1 MKHTAR
7 HLIVFILLSFW
18 GCAVLS
24 AQSKTKKVCLYGTVH
39 NRMTGELL
47 SGVKAELMTRD
58 SSVVGDCCTEKY
70 FQVGNTLCPWYFY
83 VPKKEAQYILK
94 LSKEGYETLYKDI
107 TYEPRG
113 NKGIIIF
120 EKTYLKYA
128 PKERVLGTAT
138 VTATR
143 VKFYTKKDTV
153 VFNADAFE
161 MAEGS
166 MLDALIKQLPGVEL
180 RDNGQIYVNGRFVE
194 SLLLNGENFFDKDR
208 NVMLENL
215 PSYMV
220 NNVKVYERLG
230 EKSRLMKRDMDDKSY
245 VMDINLKKHY
255 SIGWIGNAEGGA
267 GTRDRYLGRFFAL
280 RFTRQS
286 RVSLFGNMNNLNET
300 RKPGQNGD
308 WSPGNV
314 RQGQNAHKIFGLD
327 YMVNDRRTRY
337 KLEGWAKAEHDN
349 LTALEQTTGEA
360 FMPNGNV
367 YKRGGNHES
376 QSVTSFNSF
385 HNWLF
390 HNDLTVIKVAPY
402 VLYEKKKKRG
412 NSYSAALNQD
422 MNNLSGLTDSLFS
435 GASEWLRNAV
445 INRAKNEDMQKSDKF
460 FTTATASFTQDLRYF
475 SGFIDAEG
483 YISYKKEHFER
494 FNHYQLDYPSA
505 AGQTGE
511 AKNRYYKS
519 PSEMF
524 SYYGRA
530 DFWYWLPCNFALVPS
545 YKYRVLNTR
554 NDNMIY
560 RLEQLDGWGS
570 GKELGAL
577 PSEWEYLST
586 LDKGN
591 SYNQEQNTQE
601 HTVSMKINGNH
612 LILNNKV
619 RFEAYAEFPVV
630 LTRRKLDYVRANIDT
645 VLTKQVAAFNPFVRT
660 SFIWHDWKRRIDIE
674 YDVDTKLYGL
684 SQTLDIRSD
693 DDPLRVTLGNGRLK
707 NSVAHQ
713 LDVSYTNNSNRKQRF
728 FNAGVN
734 YNAVRNQIGYS
745 SEYNRATGVYTYRPV
760 NINGN
765 YSVGGNV
772 NYSMALD
779 KKRRWNLSTTTS
791 AQLHN
796 NVDLITVTGSDANPR
811 SKVKTLFL
819 NETVKIDH
827 RFGRQKVGAK
837 AGCSWRNATSARED
851 FSTINAANFNYG
863 LTGQFELPCGFQF
876 FTDLTMYSRRGYE
889 SREMNTDELV
899 WNARLSKQV
908 WKKRLTLALEGFD
921 ILHNLSAVTHTL
933 NGQGR
938 TETYRNVIPS
948 YGMLHV
954 IYRLNIQP
962 KKK

>member
-1 MKHTAR
+1 MKHIAR
-7 HLIVFILLSFW
+7 HLIVFILLSFC

-113 NKGIIIF
+113 NKSIVIF

-128 PKERVLGTAT
+128 PKERVLGAAT

-367 YKRGGNHES
+367 YKRSGNHES

-412 NSYSAALNQD
+412 NSYSAALNRD
-422 MNNLSGLTDSLFS
+422 MNGLSGLTDSLFS
-435 GASEWLRNAV
+435 GSSEWLRNAV
-445 INRAKNEDMQKSDKF
+445 INRVKNEDMQKSDKF

-511 AKNRYYKS
+511 TKNRYYKS

-601 HTVSMKINGNH
+601 HTISMKINGNH

-674 YDVDTKLYGL
+674 YDVDSKLYGL

-779 KKRRWNLSTTTS
+779 RKRRWNLSTTTS

-851 FSTINAANFNYG
+851 FATVNAANFNYG
-863 LTGQFELPCGFQF
+863 LTGQFELPCGFQL

-908 WKKRLTLALEGFD
+908 WKKRLTFALEGFD

-954 IYRLNIQP
+954 IYRLNVQP

>member
-1 MKHTAR
+1 M
-7 HLIVFILLSFW
+7 FILLSFC

-70 FQVGNTLCPWYFY
+70 FQVGNTLCPWHFY

-128 PKERVLGTAT
+128 PKERVLGAAT

-300 RKPGQNGD
+300 RKPGQNDD

-422 MNNLSGLTDSLFS
+422 MNNLSGLADSLFS
-435 GASEWLRNAV
+435 GSSEWLRNAV

-545 YKYRVLNTR
+545 YKYRVLNTS

-601 HTVSMKINGNH
+601 HTISMKINGNH

-674 YDVDTKLYGL
+674 YDVDSKLYGL

-779 KKRRWNLSTTTS
+779 RKRRWNLSTTTS

-954 IYRLNIQP
+954 IYRLNVQP

>member
-7 HLIVFILLSFW
+7 HLIVFILLSFC

-128 PKERVLGTAT
+128 PKERVLGAAT

-267 GTRDRYLGRFFAL
+267 GTRDHYLGRFFAL

-412 NSYSAALNQD
+412 NSYSAALNRD
-422 MNNLSGLTDSLFS
+422 MNGLSGLTDSLFS
-435 GASEWLRNAV
+435 GSSEWLRNAV
-445 INRAKNEDMQKSDKF
+445 INRVKNEDMQKSDKF
-460 FTTATASFTQDLRYF
+460 FTTATASFTQNLRYF
-475 SGFIDAEG
+475 SGLIDAEG

-511 AKNRYYKS
+511 ARNRYYKS

-560 RLEQLDGWGS
+560 RLDQLDGWGS

-601 HTVSMKINGNH
+601 HTISMKINGNH

-779 KKRRWNLSTTTS
+779 RKRRWNLSTTTS

-863 LTGQFELPCGFQF
+863 LTGQFELPCGFQL

-889 SREMNTDELV
+889 AHEMNTDELV

-954 IYRLNIQP
+954 IYRLNVQP

>member
-1 MKHTAR
+1 MKHIAR
-7 HLIVFILLSFW
+7 HLIVFILLSFC

-70 FQVGNTLCPWYFY
+70 FQVGNTLCPWHFY

-128 PKERVLGTAT
+128 PKERVLGAAT

-435 GASEWLRNAV
+435 GSSEWLRNAV

-511 AKNRYYKS
+511 ARNRYYKS

-601 HTVSMKINGNH
+601 HTISMKINGNH

-660 SFIWHDWKRRIDIE
+660 SFIWHDWKRRIVIE

-728 FNAGVN
+728 FNVRVN

-819 NETVKIDH
+819 NETLKIDH

-863 LTGQFELPCGFQF
+863 LTGQFELPCGFQL

-889 SREMNTDELV
+889 AHEMNTDELV

-954 IYRLNIQP
+954 IYRLNVQP

>member
-1 MKHTAR
+1 MKHIAR
-7 HLIVFILLSFW
+7 HLIVFILLSFCE
-18 GCAVLS
+18 CAVLS
-24 AQSKTKKVCLYGTVH
+24 AQSKTKTVCLYGTVH

-128 PKERVLGTAT
+128 PKERVLGAAT

-412 NSYSAALNQD
+412 NSYSAALNRD
-422 MNNLSGLTDSLFS
+422 MNGLSGLTDSLFS
-435 GASEWLRNAV
+435 GSSEWLRNAV
-445 INRAKNEDMQKSDKF
+445 INRVKNEDMQKSDKF

-511 AKNRYYKS
+511 TKNRYYKS

-601 HTVSMKINGNH
+601 HTISMKINGNH

-630 LTRRKLDYVRANIDT
+630 LTRRKFDYVRANIDT

-779 KKRRWNLSTTTS
+779 RKRRWNLSTTTS

-863 LTGQFELPCGFQF
+863 LTGQFELPCGFQL

>member
-1 MKHTAR
+1 M
-7 HLIVFILLSFW
+7 
-18 GCAVLS
+18 
-24 AQSKTKKVCLYGTVH
+24 
-39 NRMTGELL
+39 
-47 SGVKAELMTRD
+47 
-58 SSVVGDCCTEKY
+58 
-70 FQVGNTLCPWYFY
+70 
-83 VPKKEAQYILK
+83 
-94 LSKEGYETLYKDI
+94 
-107 TYEPRG
+107 
-113 NKGIIIF
+113 
-120 EKTYLKYA
+120 
-128 PKERVLGTAT
+128 
-138 VTATR
+138 TATR

-412 NSYSAALNQD
+412 NSYSAALNRD
-422 MNNLSGLTDSLFS
+422 MNGLSGLTDSLFS
-435 GASEWLRNAV
+435 GSSEWLRNAV
-445 INRAKNEDMQKSDKF
+445 INRVKNEDMQKSDKF

-511 AKNRYYKS
+511 TKNRYYKS
-519 PSEMF
+519 SSEMF

-601 HTVSMKINGNH
+601 HTISMKINGNH

-630 LTRRKLDYVRANIDT
+630 LTRRKFDYVRANIDT

-779 KKRRWNLSTTTS
+779 RKRRWNLSTTTS

-863 LTGQFELPCGFQF
+863 LTGQFELPCGFQL

-889 SREMNTDELV
+889 AHEMNTDELV

-954 IYRLNIQP
+954 IYRLNVQP

>member
-1 MKHTAR
+1 MKHIAR
-7 HLIVFILLSFW
+7 HLIVFILLSFCE
-18 GCAVLS
+18 CAVLS
-24 AQSKTKKVCLYGTVH
+24 AQSKTKTVCLYGTVH

-94 LSKEGYETLYKDI
+94 LSKEGYETLYKNI

-128 PKERVLGTAT
+128 PKERVLGAAT

-367 YKRGGNHES
+367 YKRSGNHES
-376 QSVTSFNSF
+376 QSVTSLASF

-390 HNDLTVIKVAPY
+390 HNDLTVLKVAPY

-435 GASEWLRNAV
+435 GSSEWLRNAV
-445 INRAKNEDMQKSDKF
+445 INRAKNEDMQKSDKL
-460 FTTATASFTQDLRYF
+460 FTTATASFTQDLKYF

-511 AKNRYYKS
+511 TKNRYYKS

-601 HTVSMKINGNH
+601 HTISMKINGNH

-734 YNAVRNQIGYS
+734 YNAVRNQIAYS

-779 KKRRWNLSTTTS
+779 RKRRWNLSTTTS

-796 NVDLITVTGSDANPR
+796 NVDLITVTGSDVNPR

-863 LTGQFELPCGFQF
+863 LTGQFELPCGFQL

-889 SREMNTDELV
+889 AHEMNTDELV

-954 IYRLNIQP
+954 IYRLNVQP

>member
-1 MKHTAR
+1 MKHIAR
-7 HLIVFILLSFW
+7 HLIVFILLSFCE
-18 GCAVLS
+18 CAVLS
-24 AQSKTKKVCLYGTVH
+24 AQSKTKTVCLYGTVH

-83 VPKKEAQYILK
+83 VPKKEARYILK

-128 PKERVLGTAT
+128 PKERVLGAAT

-367 YKRGGNHES
+367 YKRSGNHES
-376 QSVTSFNSF
+376 QSVTSLASF

-412 NSYSAALNQD
+412 NSYSAALNRD
-422 MNNLSGLTDSLFS
+422 MNGLSGLTDSLFS
-435 GASEWLRNAV
+435 GSSEWLRNAV
-445 INRAKNEDMQKSDKF
+445 INRVKNEDMQKSDKF

-511 AKNRYYKS
+511 TKNRYYKS

-601 HTVSMKINGNH
+601 HTISMKINGNH

-630 LTRRKLDYVRANIDT
+630 LTRRKFDYVRANIDT

-779 KKRRWNLSTTTS
+779 RKRRWNLSTNTS

-863 LTGQFELPCGFQF
+863 LTGQFELPCGFQL

-889 SREMNTDELV
+889 AHEMNTDELV

-908 WKKRLTLALEGFD
+908 WKKRLTFALEGFD

-954 IYRLNIQP
+954 IYRLNVQP

>member
-1 MKHTAR
+1 M
-7 HLIVFILLSFW
+7 IVFILLSFC

-24 AQSKTKKVCLYGTVH
+24 AQSKTKTVCLYGTVH

-47 SGVKAELMTRD
+47 SGVKTELMTRD

-128 PKERVLGTAT
+128 PKERVLGAAT

-376 QSVTSFNSF
+376 QSVTSLASF

-435 GASEWLRNAV
+435 GSSEWLRNAV

-505 AGQTGE
+505 AVQTGE

-524 SYYGRA
+524 SCYGRA

-601 HTVSMKINGNH
+601 HTISMIINGNH

-779 KKRRWNLSTTTS
+779 RKRRWNLSTTTS

-863 LTGQFELPCGFQF
+863 LTGQFELPCGFQL

-889 SREMNTDELV
+889 AHEMNTDELV

-954 IYRLNIQP
+954 IYRLNVQP

>member
-7 HLIVFILLSFW
+7 HLIVFILLSFC

-24 AQSKTKKVCLYGTVH
+24 AQSKTKTVCLYGTVH

-113 NKGIIIF
+113 NKGIVIF

-128 PKERVLGTAT
+128 PKERVLGAAT

-367 YKRGGNHES
+367 YKRSGNHES
-376 QSVTSFNSF
+376 QSVTSFSSF

-390 HNDLTVIKVAPY
+390 HNDLTVLKVAPY

-435 GASEWLRNAV
+435 GSSEWLRNAV
-445 INRAKNEDMQKSDKF
+445 INRVKNEDMQKSDKF
-460 FTTATASFTQDLRYF
+460 FTTATASFTQDLKYF

-601 HTVSMKINGNH
+601 HTISMKINGNH

-734 YNAVRNQIGYS
+734 YNAVRNQIAYS

-779 KKRRWNLSTTTS
+779 RKRRWNLSTTTS
-791 AQLHN
+791 AQLNN
-796 NVDLITVTGSDANPR
+796 NVDFITVTGSDANPR

-938 TETYRNVIPS
+938 IETYRNVIPS

-954 IYRLNIQP
+954 IYRLNVQP

>member
-1 MKHTAR
+1 
-7 HLIVFILLSFW
+7 
-18 GCAVLS
+18 
-24 AQSKTKKVCLYGTVH
+24 
-39 NRMTGELL
+39 MTGELL

-128 PKERVLGTAT
+128 PKERVLGAAT

-337 KLEGWAKAEHDN
+337 KLEGWAKADHDN

-367 YKRGGNHES
+367 YKRSGKHES
-376 QSVTSFNSF
+376 QSVTSLASF

-390 HNDLTVIKVAPY
+390 HNDLTVLKVAPY

-422 MNNLSGLTDSLFS
+422 LNNLSGLTDSLFS
-435 GASEWLRNAV
+435 GSSEWLRNAV
-445 INRAKNEDMQKSDKF
+445 INRAKNEDMQKSDKL
-460 FTTATASFTQDLRYF
+460 FTTATASFTQDLKYF

-505 AGQTGE
+505 AGQTSE
-511 AKNRYYKS
+511 ARNRYYKS

-601 HTVSMKINGNH
+601 HTISMKINGNH

-796 NVDLITVTGSDANPR
+796 NVDLITVTGSDTNPR

-863 LTGQFELPCGFQF
+863 LTGQFELPCGFQL

>member
-7 HLIVFILLSFW
+7 HLIVFILLSFC

-128 PKERVLGTAT
+128 PKERVLGAAT

-337 KLEGWAKAEHDN
+337 KLEGWAKADHDN

-367 YKRGGNHES
+367 YKRSGKHES
-376 QSVTSFNSF
+376 QSVTSLASF

-390 HNDLTVIKVAPY
+390 HNDLTVLKVAPY

-422 MNNLSGLTDSLFS
+422 LNNLSGLTDSLFS
-435 GASEWLRNAV
+435 GSSEWLRNAV
-445 INRAKNEDMQKSDKF
+445 INRAKNEDMQKSDKL
-460 FTTATASFTQDLRYF
+460 FTTATASFTQDLKYF

-505 AGQTGE
+505 AGQTSE
-511 AKNRYYKS
+511 ARNRYYKS

-601 HTVSMKINGNH
+601 HTISMKINGNH

-796 NVDLITVTGSDANPR
+796 NVDLITVTGSDTNPR

-954 IYRLNIQP
+954 IYRLNVQP

>member
-1 MKHTAR
+1 
-7 HLIVFILLSFW
+7 
-18 GCAVLS
+18 
-24 AQSKTKKVCLYGTVH
+24 
-39 NRMTGELL
+39 MTGELL

-113 NKGIIIF
+113 NKSIVIF

-128 PKERVLGTAT
+128 PKERVLGAAT

-376 QSVTSFNSF
+376 QSVTSLASF

-412 NSYSAALNQD
+412 NSYSAALNRD
-422 MNNLSGLTDSLFS
+422 MNGLSGLTDSLFS
-435 GASEWLRNAV
+435 GSSEWLRNAV
-445 INRAKNEDMQKSDKF
+445 INRVKNEDMQKSDKF

-511 AKNRYYKS
+511 TKNRYYKS

-570 GKELGAL
+570 GKDLGAL

-591 SYNQEQNTQE
+591 SYNQEQNTKE
-601 HTVSMKINGNH
+601 HTISMKINGNH

-630 LTRRKLDYVRANIDT
+630 LTRRKFDYVRANIDT

-779 KKRRWNLSTTTS
+779 RKRRWNLSTTTS

-796 NVDLITVTGSDANPR
+796 NVDLITVTGSDTNPR

-863 LTGQFELPCGFQF
+863 LTGQFELPCGFQL

-889 SREMNTDELV
+889 AHEMNTDELV

-954 IYRLNIQP
+954 IYRLNVQP

>member
-1 MKHTAR
+1 M
-7 HLIVFILLSFW
+7 FILLSFC

-70 FQVGNTLCPWYFY
+70 FQVGNTLCPWHFY

-128 PKERVLGTAT
+128 PKERVLGAAT

-422 MNNLSGLTDSLFS
+422 MNNLSGLADSLFS
-435 GASEWLRNAV
+435 GSSEWLRNAV

-601 HTVSMKINGNH
+601 HTISMKINGNH

-779 KKRRWNLSTTTS
+779 RKRRWNLSTTTS

-851 FSTINAANFNYG
+851 FATVNAANFNYG

-889 SREMNTDELV
+889 AHEMNTDELV

-908 WKKRLTLALEGFD
+908 WKKRLTFALEGFD

>member
-1 MKHTAR
+1 MKYTAK
-7 HLIVFILLSFW
+7 HLIVYILLSFCE
-18 GCAVLS
+18 CAVLS
-24 AQSKTKKVCLYGTVH
+24 AQSKTKTVCLYGTVH

-128 PKERVLGTAT
+128 PKERVLGAAT

-412 NSYSAALNQD
+412 NSYSAALNRD
-422 MNNLSGLTDSLFS
+422 MNGLSGLTDSLFS
-435 GASEWLRNAV
+435 GSSEWLRNAV
-445 INRAKNEDMQKSDKF
+445 INRVKNEDMQKSDKF

-511 AKNRYYKS
+511 TKNRYYKS

-601 HTVSMKINGNH
+601 HTISMKINGNH

-630 LTRRKLDYVRANIDT
+630 LTRRKFDYVRANIDT

-779 KKRRWNLSTTTS
+779 RKRRWNLSTTTS

-863 LTGQFELPCGFQF
+863 LTGQFELPCGFQL

-954 IYRLNIQP
+954 IYRLNVQP

>member
-1 MKHTAR
+1 MKHIAR
-7 HLIVFILLSFW
+7 HLIVFILLSFC

-70 FQVGNTLCPWYFY
+70 FQVGNTFCPWYFY

-128 PKERVLGTAT
+128 PKERVLGAAT

-367 YKRGGNHES
+367 YKRSGNHES

-390 HNDLTVIKVAPY
+390 HNDLTVLKVAPY

-435 GASEWLRNAV
+435 GSSEWLRNAV
-445 INRAKNEDMQKSDKF
+445 INRVKNEDMQKSDKF

-511 AKNRYYKS
+511 TKNRYYKS

-560 RLEQLDGWGS
+560 RLDQLDGWGS

-601 HTVSMKINGNH
+601 HTISMKINGNH

-630 LTRRKLDYVRANIDT
+630 LTRRKFDYVRANIDT

-693 DDPLRVTLGNGRLK
+693 DDPLRVTLGNGCLK

-779 KKRRWNLSTTTS
+779 RKRRWNLSTTTS

-796 NVDLITVTGSDANPR
+796 NVDLITVTGSDVNPR

-889 SREMNTDELV
+889 SHEMNTDELV

-954 IYRLNIQP
+954 IYRLNVQP

>member
-1 MKHTAR
+1 M
-7 HLIVFILLSFW
+7 FILLSFC

-70 FQVGNTLCPWYFY
+70 FQVGNTLCPWHFY

-128 PKERVLGTAT
+128 PKERVLGAAT

-412 NSYSAALNQD
+412 NSYSAALNRD
-422 MNNLSGLTDSLFS
+422 MNGLSGLTDSLFS
-435 GASEWLRNAV
+435 GSSEWLRNAV

-601 HTVSMKINGNH
+601 HTISMKINGNH

-745 SEYNRATGVYTYRPV
+745 SEYNRVTGVYTYRPV

-796 NVDLITVTGSDANPR
+796 NVDLITVTGSDTNPR

-908 WKKRLTLALEGFD
+908 WKKRLTFALEGFD

>member
-7 HLIVFILLSFW
+7 HLIVFILLSFC

-24 AQSKTKKVCLYGTVH
+24 AQSKTKTVCLYGTVH

-128 PKERVLGTAT
+128 PKERVLGAAT

-412 NSYSAALNQD
+412 NSYSAVLNRD
-422 MNNLSGLTDSLFS
+422 MNGLSGLTDSLFS
-435 GASEWLRNAV
+435 GSSEWLRNAV

-560 RLEQLDGWGS
+560 RLEQLDGWGF

-586 LDKGN
+586 LDKEN

-601 HTVSMKINGNH
+601 HTISMKINGNH

-796 NVDLITVTGSDANPR
+796 NVDLITVTGSDINPR
-811 SKVKTLFL
+811 SKVNTLFL

-851 FSTINAANFNYG
+851 FATVNAANFNYG

-954 IYRLNIQP
+954 IYRLNVQP

>member
-7 HLIVFILLSFW
+7 HLIVFILFSFW

-70 FQVGNTLCPWYFY
+70 FQVGNTLCPWHFY

-128 PKERVLGTAT
+128 PKERVLGAAT

-435 GASEWLRNAV
+435 GSSEWLRNAV

-601 HTVSMKINGNH
+601 HTISMKINGNH

-779 KKRRWNLSTTTS
+779 RKRRWNLSTTTS

-851 FSTINAANFNYG
+851 FATVNAANFNYG
-863 LTGQFELPCGFQF
+863 LTGQFELPCGFQL

-889 SREMNTDELV
+889 AHEMNTDELV

-954 IYRLNIQP
+954 IYRLNVQP

>member
-1 MKHTAR
+1 MKHIAR
-7 HLIVFILLSFW
+7 HLIVFILLSFCE
-18 GCAVLS
+18 CAVLS
-24 AQSKTKKVCLYGTVH
+24 AQSKTKTVCLYGTVH

-70 FQVGNTLCPWYFY
+70 FQVGNTLCPWHFY

-128 PKERVLGTAT
+128 PKERVLGAAT

-367 YKRGGNHES
+367 YKRSGNHES
-376 QSVTSFNSF
+376 QSVTSLASF

-390 HNDLTVIKVAPY
+390 HNDLTVLKVAPY

-435 GASEWLRNAV
+435 GSSEWLRNAV

-601 HTVSMKINGNH
+601 HTISMKINGNH

-779 KKRRWNLSTTTS
+779 RKRRWNLSTTTS

-863 LTGQFELPCGFQF
+863 LTGQFELPCGFQL

-954 IYRLNIQP
+954 IYRLNVQP

>member
-7 HLIVFILLSFW
+7 HLIVFILLSFC

-24 AQSKTKKVCLYGTVH
+24 AQSKTKTVCLYGTVH

-70 FQVGNTLCPWYFY
+70 FQVGNTFCPWYFY

-113 NKGIIIF
+113 NKSIVIF

-128 PKERVLGTAT
+128 PKERVLGAAT

-286 RVSLFGNMNNLNET
+286 RVSLFWNMNNLNET

-367 YKRGGNHES
+367 YKRSGNHES

-390 HNDLTVIKVAPY
+390 HNDLTVLKVAPY

-412 NSYSAALNQD
+412 NSYSAALNRD
-422 MNNLSGLTDSLFS
+422 MNGLSGLTDSLFS
-435 GASEWLRNAV
+435 GSSEWLRNAV
-445 INRAKNEDMQKSDKF
+445 INRVKNEDMQKSDKF
-460 FTTATASFTQDLRYF
+460 FTTATAYFTQNLRYF
-475 SGFIDAEG
+475 SGLIDAEG

-511 AKNRYYKS
+511 ARNRYYKS

-601 HTVSMKINGNH
+601 HTISMKINGNH

-630 LTRRKLDYVRANIDT
+630 LTRRKFDYVRANIDT

-779 KKRRWNLSTTTS
+779 RKRRWNLSTTTS

-863 LTGQFELPCGFQF
+863 LTGQFEIPCGFQF

>member
-1 MKHTAR
+1 
-7 HLIVFILLSFW
+7 
-18 GCAVLS
+18 
-24 AQSKTKKVCLYGTVH
+24 
-39 NRMTGELL
+39 
-47 SGVKAELMTRD
+47 
-58 SSVVGDCCTEKY
+58 
-70 FQVGNTLCPWYFY
+70 
-83 VPKKEAQYILK
+83 
-94 LSKEGYETLYKDI
+94 
-107 TYEPRG
+107 
-113 NKGIIIF
+113 
-120 EKTYLKYA
+120 
-128 PKERVLGTAT
+128 
-138 VTATR
+138 
-143 VKFYTKKDTV
+143 
-153 VFNADAFE
+153 
-161 MAEGS
+161 
-166 MLDALIKQLPGVEL
+166 ML
-180 RDNGQIYVNGRFVE
+180 
-194 SLLLNGENFFDKDR
+194 
-208 NVMLENL
+208 
-215 PSYMV
+215 
-220 NNVKVYERLG
+220 
-230 EKSRLMKRDMDDKSY
+230 
-245 VMDINLKKHY
+245 
-255 SIGWIGNAEGGA
+255 
-267 GTRDRYLGRFFAL
+267 
-280 RFTRQS
+280 
-286 RVSLFGNMNNLNET
+286 
-300 RKPGQNGD
+300 
-308 WSPGNV
+308 
-314 RQGQNAHKIFGLD
+314 
-327 YMVNDRRTRY
+327 
-337 KLEGWAKAEHDN
+337 
-349 LTALEQTTGEA
+349 
-360 FMPNGNV
+360 
-367 YKRGGNHES
+367 
-376 QSVTSFNSF
+376 
-385 HNWLF
+385 
-390 HNDLTVIKVAPY
+390 KVAPY

-412 NSYSAALNQD
+412 NSYSAALNRD
-422 MNNLSGLTDSLFS
+422 MNGLSGLTDSLFS
-435 GASEWLRNAV
+435 GSSEWLRNAV
-445 INRAKNEDMQKSDKF
+445 INRVKNEDMQKSDKF
-460 FTTATASFTQDLRYF
+460 FTTATAYFTQNLRYF
-475 SGFIDAEG
+475 SGLIDAEG

-511 AKNRYYKS
+511 ARNRYYKS

-560 RLEQLDGWGS
+560 RLDQLDGWGS

-601 HTVSMKINGNH
+601 HTISMKINGNH

-630 LTRRKLDYVRANIDT
+630 LTRRKFDYVRANIDT

-728 FNAGVN
+728 FNTRVN

-796 NVDLITVTGSDANPR
+796 NVDLITVAGSDANPR

-819 NETVKIDH
+819 NETMKIDH

-851 FSTINAANFNYG
+851 FATINAANFNYG
-863 LTGQFELPCGFQF
+863 LTGQFELPCGFQL

-889 SREMNTDELV
+889 AHEMNTDELV

-954 IYRLNIQP
+954 IYRLNVQP

>member
-1 MKHTAR
+1 MKHIAR
-7 HLIVFILLSFW
+7 HLIVFILLSFC

-24 AQSKTKKVCLYGTVH
+24 AHSKTKKVCLYGTVH

-70 FQVGNTLCPWYFY
+70 FQVGNTLCPWHFY

-128 PKERVLGTAT
+128 PKERVLGAAT

-367 YKRGGNHES
+367 YKRSGNHES

-435 GASEWLRNAV
+435 GSSEWLRNAV
-445 INRAKNEDMQKSDKF
+445 INRVKNEDMQKSDKF

-511 AKNRYYKS
+511 TKNRYYKS

-601 HTVSMKINGNH
+601 HTISMKINGNH

-630 LTRRKLDYVRANIDT
+630 LTRRKFDYVRANIDT

-779 KKRRWNLSTTTS
+779 RKRRWNLSTTTS

-819 NETVKIDH
+819 NETLKIDH

-851 FSTINAANFNYG
+851 FATVSAANFNYG

>member
-18 GCAVLS
+18 GYAVLS
-24 AQSKTKKVCLYGTVH
+24 AQSKTKTVCLYGTVH

-70 FQVGNTLCPWYFY
+70 FQVGNTLCPWHFY

-128 PKERVLGTAT
+128 PKERVLGAAT

-412 NSYSAALNQD
+412 NSYSAALNRD
-422 MNNLSGLTDSLFS
+422 MNGLSGLTDSLFS
-435 GASEWLRNAV
+435 GSSEWLRNAV

-601 HTVSMKINGNH
+601 HTISMKINGNH

-779 KKRRWNLSTTTS
+779 RKRRWNLSTTTS

-851 FSTINAANFNYG
+851 FATVNAANFNYG

>member
-7 HLIVFILLSFW
+7 HLIVFILLSFC

-70 FQVGNTLCPWYFY
+70 FQVGNTLCPWHFY

-128 PKERVLGTAT
+128 PKERVLGAAT

-367 YKRGGNHES
+367 YKRSGNHES
-376 QSVTSFNSF
+376 QSVTSLASF

-390 HNDLTVIKVAPY
+390 HNDLTVLKVAPY

-422 MNNLSGLTDSLFS
+422 LNNLSGLTDSLFS
-435 GASEWLRNAV
+435 GSSEWLRNAV

-475 SGFIDAEG
+475 SGLIDAEG

-601 HTVSMKINGNH
+601 HTISMKINGNH

-693 DDPLRVTLGNGRLK
+693 DDPLRVTLGNGCLK

-728 FNAGVN
+728 FNTRVN

-791 AQLHN
+791 AQLYN

-863 LTGQFELPCGFQF
+863 LTGQFELPCGFQL

-954 IYRLNIQP
+954 IYRLNVQP

>member
-7 HLIVFILLSFW
+7 HLIVFILLSFC

-24 AQSKTKKVCLYGTVH
+24 AQSKTKTVCLYGTVH

-70 FQVGNTLCPWYFY
+70 FQVGNTFCPWYFY

-113 NKGIIIF
+113 NKGIVIF

-128 PKERVLGTAT
+128 PKERVLGAAT

-422 MNNLSGLTDSLFS
+422 LNNLSGLTDSLFS
-435 GASEWLRNAV
+435 GSSEWLRNAV
-445 INRAKNEDMQKSDKF
+445 INRAKNEDMQKSDKL
-460 FTTATASFTQDLRYF
+460 FTTATASFTQDLKYF

-511 AKNRYYKS
+511 TKNRYYKS

-591 SYNQEQNTQE
+591 SYNREQNTQE
-601 HTVSMKINGNH
+601 HTISMKINGNH

-630 LTRRKLDYVRANIDT
+630 LTRRKFDYVRANIDT
-645 VLTKQVAAFNPFVRT
+645 VLTKQVAAFNPSVRT

-728 FNAGVN
+728 FNVRVN
-734 YNAVRNQIGYS
+734 YNAVRNQIAYS

-765 YSVGGNV
+765 YNVGGNV

-851 FSTINAANFNYG
+851 FATVNAANFNYG
-863 LTGQFELPCGFQF
+863 LTGQFELPCGFQL

-954 IYRLNIQP
+954 IYRLNVQP

>member
-7 HLIVFILLSFW
+7 HLIVFILLSFC

-24 AQSKTKKVCLYGTVH
+24 AQSKTKTVCLYGTVH

-70 FQVGNTLCPWYFY
+70 FQVGNTFCPWYFY

-128 PKERVLGTAT
+128 PKERVLGAAT

-412 NSYSAALNQD
+412 NSYSAALNRD
-422 MNNLSGLTDSLFS
+422 MNGLSGLTDSLFS
-435 GASEWLRNAV
+435 GSSEWLRNAV

-511 AKNRYYKS
+511 TKNRYYKS

-601 HTVSMKINGNH
+601 HTISMKINGNH

-674 YDVDTKLYGL
+674 YDVDSKLYGL

-779 KKRRWNLSTTTS
+779 RKRRWNLSTTTS

-796 NVDLITVTGSDANPR
+796 NVDLITVTGSDTNPR

-851 FSTINAANFNYG
+851 FSTVNAANFNYG
-863 LTGQFELPCGFQF
+863 LTGQFELPCGFQL

-889 SREMNTDELV
+889 AHEMNTDELV

-954 IYRLNIQP
+954 IYRLNVQP

>member
-7 HLIVFILLSFW
+7 HLIVFILLSFC

-70 FQVGNTLCPWYFY
+70 FQVGNALCPWYFY

-128 PKERVLGTAT
+128 PKERVLGAAT

-435 GASEWLRNAV
+435 GSSEWLRNAV
-445 INRAKNEDMQKSDKF
+445 INRVKNEDMQKSDKF

-601 HTVSMKINGNH
+601 HTISMKINGNH

-674 YDVDTKLYGL
+674 YDVDSKLYGL

-779 KKRRWNLSTTTS
+779 RKRRWNLSTTTS

-876 FTDLTMYSRRGYE
+876 FTDITMYSRRGYE

-954 IYRLNIQP
+954 IYRLNVQP

>member
-1 MKHTAR
+1 MKHIAR
-7 HLIVFILLSFW
+7 HLIVFILLSFC

-24 AQSKTKKVCLYGTVH
+24 AQSKTKTVCLYGTVH

-70 FQVGNTLCPWYFY
+70 FQVGNTLCPWHFY

-128 PKERVLGTAT
+128 PKERVLGAAT

-367 YKRGGNHES
+367 YKRSGNHES

-435 GASEWLRNAV
+435 GSSEWLRNAV

-511 AKNRYYKS
+511 TKNRYYKS

-601 HTVSMKINGNH
+601 HTISMKINGNH

-674 YDVDTKLYGL
+674 YDVDSKLYGL

-779 KKRRWNLSTTTS
+779 RKRRWNLSTTTS

-837 AGCSWRNATSARED
+837 AGCSWRNATSVRED

-954 IYRLNIQP
+954 IYRLNVQP

>member
-1 MKHTAR
+1 M
-7 HLIVFILLSFW
+7 
-18 GCAVLS
+18 
-24 AQSKTKKVCLYGTVH
+24 
-39 NRMTGELL
+39 
-47 SGVKAELMTRD
+47 
-58 SSVVGDCCTEKY
+58 
-70 FQVGNTLCPWYFY
+70 
-83 VPKKEAQYILK
+83 
-94 LSKEGYETLYKDI
+94 
-107 TYEPRG
+107 
-113 NKGIIIF
+113 
-120 EKTYLKYA
+120 
-128 PKERVLGTAT
+128 LGAAI

-367 YKRGGNHES
+367 YKRSGNHES
-376 QSVTSFNSF
+376 QSVTSLASF

-390 HNDLTVIKVAPY
+390 HNDLTVLKVAPY

-412 NSYSAALNQD
+412 NSYSAALNRD
-422 MNNLSGLTDSLFS
+422 MNGLSGLTDSLFS
-435 GASEWLRNAV
+435 GSSEWLRNAV
-445 INRAKNEDMQKSDKF
+445 INRVKNEDMQKSDKF

-511 AKNRYYKS
+511 TKNRYYKS

-601 HTVSMKINGNH
+601 HTISMKINGNH

-630 LTRRKLDYVRANIDT
+630 LTRRKFDYVRANIDT

-728 FNAGVN
+728 FNTRVN

-863 LTGQFELPCGFQF
+863 LTGQFELPCGFQL
-876 FTDLTMYSRRGYE
+876 FTDLTMYIRRGYE
-889 SREMNTDELV
+889 AHEMNTDELV

-948 YGMLHV
+948 YGMLHI

>member
-1 MKHTAR
+1 MKHIAR
-7 HLIVFILLSFW
+7 HLIVFILLSFCE
-18 GCAVLS
+18 CAVLS
-24 AQSKTKKVCLYGTVH
+24 AQSKTKTVCLYGTVH

-128 PKERVLGTAT
+128 PKERVLGAAT

-412 NSYSAALNQD
+412 NSYSAALNRD
-422 MNNLSGLTDSLFS
+422 MNGLSGLTDSLFS
-435 GASEWLRNAV
+435 GSSEWLRNAV
-445 INRAKNEDMQKSDKF
+445 INRVKNEDMQKSDKF

-511 AKNRYYKS
+511 TKNRYYKS

-601 HTVSMKINGNH
+601 HTISMKINGNH

-630 LTRRKLDYVRANIDT
+630 LTRRKFDYVRANIDT

-779 KKRRWNLSTTTS
+779 RKRRWNLSTTTS

-863 LTGQFELPCGFQF
+863 LTGQFELPCGFQL

-954 IYRLNIQP
+954 IYRLNVQP

>member
-7 HLIVFILLSFW
+7 HLIVFILLSFC

-128 PKERVLGTAT
+128 PKERVLGAAT

-367 YKRGGNHES
+367 YKRSGNHES
-376 QSVTSFNSF
+376 QSVTSLASF

-390 HNDLTVIKVAPY
+390 HNDLTVLKVAPY

-435 GASEWLRNAV
+435 GSSEWLRNAV
-445 INRAKNEDMQKSDKF
+445 INRAKNEDMQKSDKL
-460 FTTATASFTQDLRYF
+460 FTTATASFTQDLKYF

-511 AKNRYYKS
+511 ARNRYYKS

-601 HTVSMKINGNH
+601 HTISMKINGNH

-674 YDVDTKLYGL
+674 YDVDSKLYGL

-779 KKRRWNLSTTTS
+779 RKRRWNLSTTTS

-954 IYRLNIQP
+954 IYRLNVQP

>member
-7 HLIVFILLSFW
+7 HLIVFILLSFC

-128 PKERVLGTAT
+128 PKERVLGAAT

-367 YKRGGNHES
+367 YKRSGNHES

-412 NSYSAALNQD
+412 NSYSAALNRD
-422 MNNLSGLTDSLFS
+422 MNGLSGLTDSLFS
-435 GASEWLRNAV
+435 GSSEWLRNAV
-445 INRAKNEDMQKSDKF
+445 INRVKNEDMQKSDKF

-511 AKNRYYKS
+511 TKNRYYKS

-601 HTVSMKINGNH
+601 HTISMKINGNH

-674 YDVDTKLYGL
+674 YDVDSKLYGL

-779 KKRRWNLSTTTS
+779 RKRRWNLSTTTS

-863 LTGQFELPCGFQF
+863 LTGQFELPCGFQL

-889 SREMNTDELV
+889 SHEMNTDELV

-908 WKKRLTLALEGFD
+908 WKKRLTFALEGFD

-954 IYRLNIQP
+954 IYRLNVQP

>member
-7 HLIVFILLSFW
+7 HLIVFILLSFC

-70 FQVGNTLCPWYFY
+70 FQVGNTFCPWYFY

-128 PKERVLGTAT
+128 PKERVLGAAT

-367 YKRGGNHES
+367 YKRSGKHES

-435 GASEWLRNAV
+435 GSSEWLRNAV

-560 RLEQLDGWGS
+560 RLDQLDGWGS

-601 HTVSMKINGNH
+601 HTISMKINGNH

-760 NINGN
+760 NINSN

-779 KKRRWNLSTTTS
+779 RKRRWNLSTTTS

-851 FSTINAANFNYG
+851 FATVSAANFNYG

-889 SREMNTDELV
+889 AHEMNTDELV

-954 IYRLNIQP
+954 IYRLNVQP

>member
-7 HLIVFILLSFW
+7 HLIVFILLSFC

-24 AQSKTKKVCLYGTVH
+24 AQSKTKTVCLYGTVH

-113 NKGIIIF
+113 NKGIVIF

-128 PKERVLGTAT
+128 PKERVLGAAT

-367 YKRGGNHES
+367 YKRSGNHES

-422 MNNLSGLTDSLFS
+422 LNNLSGLTDSLFS
-435 GASEWLRNAV
+435 GSSEWLRNAV

-601 HTVSMKINGNH
+601 HTISMKINGNH

-674 YDVDTKLYGL
+674 YDVNTKLYGL

-791 AQLHN
+791 AQLYN
-796 NVDLITVTGSDANPR
+796 NVDLITVTGSDTNPR
-811 SKVKTLFL
+811 SKVKTFFL
-819 NETVKIDH
+819 GETVKVDY
-827 RFGRQKVGAK
+827 RLGRQKIGAK
-837 AGCSWRNATSARED
+837 LGCNWRNATSARED
-851 FSTINAANFNYG
+851 FATVNAANFNYG
-863 LTGQFELPCGFQF
+863 LTGQFELPCGFQL

-889 SREMNTDELV
+889 AHEMNTDELV

-908 WKKRLTLALEGFD
+908 WKKRLTFALEGFD

-954 IYRLNIQP
+954 IYRLNVQP

>member
-7 HLIVFILLSFW
+7 HLIVFILLSFC

-70 FQVGNTLCPWYFY
+70 FQVGNTFCPWYFY

-113 NKGIIIF
+113 NKGIVIF

-128 PKERVLGTAT
+128 PKERVLGAAT

-337 KLEGWAKAEHDN
+337 KLEGWAKAEYDN

-367 YKRGGNHES
+367 YKRSGNHES
-376 QSVTSFNSF
+376 QSVTSLASF

-390 HNDLTVIKVAPY
+390 HNDLTVLKVAPY

-435 GASEWLRNAV
+435 GSSEWLRNAV
-445 INRAKNEDMQKSDKF
+445 INRAKNEDMQKSDKL
-460 FTTATASFTQDLRYF
+460 FTTATASFTQDLKYF

-511 AKNRYYKS
+511 ARNRYYKS

-560 RLEQLDGWGS
+560 RLDQLDGWGS

-601 HTVSMKINGNH
+601 HTISMKINANH

-630 LTRRKLDYVRANIDT
+630 LTRRKFDYVRANIDT

-693 DDPLRVTLGNGRLK
+693 DDPLRVTLGNGCLK

-791 AQLHN
+791 AQLYN

-889 SREMNTDELV
+889 SHEMNTDELV

-954 IYRLNIQP
+954 IYRLNVQP

>member
-1 MKHTAR
+1 MKHIAR
-7 HLIVFILLSFW
+7 HLIVFILLSFCE
-18 GCAVLS
+18 CAVLS
-24 AQSKTKKVCLYGTVH
+24 AQSKTKTVCLYGTVH

-70 FQVGNTLCPWYFY
+70 FQVGNTLCPWHFY

-128 PKERVLGTAT
+128 PKERVLGAAT

-367 YKRGGNHES
+367 YKRSGNHES
-376 QSVTSFNSF
+376 QSVTSLASF

-390 HNDLTVIKVAPY
+390 HNDLTVLKVAPY

-435 GASEWLRNAV
+435 GSSEWLRNAV

-601 HTVSMKINGNH
+601 HTISMKINGNH

-728 FNAGVN
+728 FNTRVN

-779 KKRRWNLSTTTS
+779 RKRRWNLSTTTS

-863 LTGQFELPCGFQF
+863 LTGQFELPCGFQL

-889 SREMNTDELV
+889 AHEMNTDELV

-948 YGMLHV
+948 YGMLHI

>member
-1 MKHTAR
+1 MKHIAR
-7 HLIVFILLSFW
+7 HLIVFILLSFCE
-18 GCAVLS
+18 CAVLS
-24 AQSKTKKVCLYGTVH
+24 AQSKTKTVCLYGTVH

-128 PKERVLGTAT
+128 PKERVLGAAT

-412 NSYSAALNQD
+412 NSYSAALNRD
-422 MNNLSGLTDSLFS
+422 MNGLSGLTDSLFS
-435 GASEWLRNAV
+435 GSSEWLRNAV
-445 INRAKNEDMQKSDKF
+445 INRVKNEDMQKSDKF

-511 AKNRYYKS
+511 TKNRYYKS

-601 HTVSMKINGNH
+601 HTISMKINGNH

-630 LTRRKLDYVRANIDT
+630 LTRRKFDYVRANIDT

-779 KKRRWNLSTTTS
+779 RKRRWNLSTTTS

-819 NETVKIDH
+819 NETLKIDH

-851 FSTINAANFNYG
+851 FATVSAANFNYG

-954 IYRLNIQP
+954 IYRLNVQP

>member
-7 HLIVFILLSFW
+7 HLIVFILLSFC

-70 FQVGNTLCPWYFY
+70 FQVGNTLCPWHFY

-128 PKERVLGTAT
+128 PKERVLGAAT

-412 NSYSAALNQD
+412 NSYSAALNRD
-422 MNNLSGLTDSLFS
+422 MNGLSGLTDSLFS
-435 GASEWLRNAV
+435 GSSEWLRNAV

-511 AKNRYYKS
+511 ARNRYYKS

-601 HTVSMKINGNH
+601 HTISMKINGNH

-674 YDVDTKLYGL
+674 YDVDSKLYGL

-779 KKRRWNLSTTTS
+779 RKRRWNLSTTTS

-796 NVDLITVTGSDANPR
+796 NVDLITITGSDANPR

-827 RFGRQKVGAK
+827 RFGRHKVGAK

-954 IYRLNIQP
+954 IYRLNVQP

>member
-7 HLIVFILLSFW
+7 HLIVFILLSFC

-24 AQSKTKKVCLYGTVH
+24 AQSKTKTVCLYGTVH

-70 FQVGNTLCPWYFY
+70 FQVGNTLCPWHFY

-113 NKGIIIF
+113 NKGIVIF

-128 PKERVLGTAT
+128 PKERVLGAAT

-412 NSYSAALNQD
+412 NSYSAALNRD

-435 GASEWLRNAV
+435 GSSEWLRNAV

-601 HTVSMKINGNH
+601 HTISMKINGNH

-630 LTRRKLDYVRANIDT
+630 LTRRKFDYVRANIDT

-779 KKRRWNLSTTTS
+779 RKRRWNLSTTTS

-851 FSTINAANFNYG
+851 FSTVNAANFNYG
-863 LTGQFELPCGFQF
+863 LTGQFELPCGFQL

-889 SREMNTDELV
+889 AHEMNTDELV

-954 IYRLNIQP
+954 IYRLNVQP